1 LIRRYGRHRLST
13 MLQPTVPLA
22 FIGGLGFTEILM
34 IVGVLVLL
42 FGAQK
47 IPKLARSMG
56 QGVTEFKAG
65 LRGEGLEED
74 EKAKI
79 APPEEDAPGGQ

>member
-1 LIRRYGRHRLST
+1 MRPGGRHRLLVMT
-13 MLQPTVPLA
+13 QLALPLA
-22 FIGGLGFTEILM
+22 FIGGLGFTEIMM

-56 QGVTEFKAG
+56 QGVNEFKAG
-65 LRGEGLEED
+65 LRGDGLDDE

-79 APPEEDAPGGQ
+79 TPPEEDASAAS

>member
-1 LIRRYGRHRLST
+1 MQLAL
-13 MLQPTVPLA
+13 PPA
-22 FIGGLGFTEILM
+22 FIGGLGFSEILL
-34 IVGVLVLL
+34 IVGALVLL

-56 QGVTEFKAG
+56 QGVNEFKAG
-65 LRGEGLEED
+65 LRGEGLDDE

-79 APPEEDAPGGQ
+79 APPEEDSSSGS